1 MSVGITSGRW
11 FAIVLFLLM
20 VAFQYASMKLPQWIQ
35 KYKLKKS
42 GRRPDPRI
50 AQTQKQTNIMT
61 TVFFVMIVVMGFMLP
76 TAMTVY
82 WIASSLVSV
91 AQTLIS
97 QKLMGKMT
105 KKDLQ
110 VKK

>member
-1 MSVGITSGRW
+1 M
-11 FAIVLFLLM
+11 
-20 VAFQYASMKLPQWIQ
+20 QPK
-35 KYKLKKS
+35 
-42 GRRPDPRI
+42 
-50 AQTQKQTNIMT
+50 QTQKQTNIMT